1 MFCNCP
7 CIRWDKLFNTVSS
20 RNKVNVIKGGSK
32 SVMLSVPQTSQTGRP
47 KVALKCCRSLMD
59 WIKFTSGRS
68 TAAKIKSGV
77 DHVDLSKHASV
88 DDCWILLGERVY
100 DVTDYLVFHPGGV
113 EQLLRAAGTDGTD
126 LFNNTHAWVN
136 YDTML
141 KTCFVGTFIGDRHKL
156 SQPKTTDFVEET
168 SSDIVNFEKACVRA
182 KVSDGQLRVSCSKW
196 DQLRDENVSLEFAEN
211 VLRLLLHFSSG
222 EREALHWTNLS
233 ATIFD
238 EPFRVSINERTIS
251 LSCKENNENIIRQWI
266 SGTYHYKP
274 MLKYRNC
281 EIFKMYDVTHDMSLI
296 VLRMTSHCRLM
307 VPVGHHVL
315 LRICFNGSLIERPYT
330 PVIVSEDGQF
340 ISFMIKFYENGI
352 FTSKLGNKK
361 FGDLIEISDPLGC
374 FNVRPDCAGI
384 VLMLAAGT
392 GLTPMIRFTAERL
405 KSEKK
410 ATIIAFNKKAIDI
423 IPNDYFAK
431 CEVLVNH
438 PLLRI
443 IHCLSEDEEW
453 DGEKGIISKQILL
466 KYIDKNIEKTDYRIF
481 ISGPYPFV
489 DLAAKLLKELEIPQ
503 DCIHIFQD

>member
-1 MFCNCP
+1 
-7 CIRWDKLFNTVSS
+7 
-20 RNKVNVIKGGSK
+20 
-32 SVMLSVPQTSQTGRP
+32 MLSVPQTSQTGRP

-274 MLKYRNC
+274 R
-281 EIFKMYDVTHDMSLI
+281 
-296 VLRMTSHCRLM
+296 
-307 VPVGHHVL
+307 
-315 LRICFNGSLIERPYT
+315 SLIERPYT

-410 ATIIAFNKKAIDI
+410 ATIIAFNKKTIDI